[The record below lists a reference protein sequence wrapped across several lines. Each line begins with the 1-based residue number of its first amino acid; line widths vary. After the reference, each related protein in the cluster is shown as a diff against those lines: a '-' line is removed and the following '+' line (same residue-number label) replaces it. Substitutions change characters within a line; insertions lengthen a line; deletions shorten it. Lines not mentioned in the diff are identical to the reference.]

1 MMTNDNDRSE
11 QSSRDILDLSGLNA
25 QQQVAVNHV
34 LGPLLVFA
42 GAGSGKTRVITYR
55 VAHLINAGVAPWNIL
70 AVTFTNKAANQM
82 RERIVELVGEAA
94 AGVNVGTFH
103 SQALRILRRDIHHLG
118 REPDFTI
125 YDSDDQLRL
134 VKQAMTDVGIGLT
147 TINPTAIRNE
157 ISRAKDELATPYE
170 YAERSEGY
178 FQEAAAQIYHRYQ
191 RLLANANGVDFG
203 DMVAFCV
210 RLFREYPEVR
220 AYHQDRF
227 RFVLVDEYQD
237 TNRAQYMFVRE
248 LAAAHGNLCVVG
260 DDDQSI
266 YSWRGAD
273 IRNILDFETQF
284 PSSTVVRL
292 ERNYRSTGTILSS
305 ANSII
310 GKVSSRAEKVLWT
323 EREDGDPVAIIEAFD
338 EDDEARHVANVV
350 RELDGNDP
358 AKKDLAIIYRTNAQ
372 SRPFEELFVR
382 QGIPYQLVGATEFYR
397 RREVRDVLAYLR
409 AVSNPR
415 DLVSFE
421 RIANVPKRGIGA
433 KTLRKLREWAERSGR
448 APGETV
454 RWMAAEQSEIEGVTN
469 PFATRA
475 TSALTELGR
484 MFRRLDVLADE
495 LSVGDLVNATIR
507 ESGYD
512 DVLDS
517 DPDRPEER
525 WENVVELQAAASKY
539 DDLGPRES
547 LMRYL
552 SEAAL
557 VADVDNLTV
566 ADDSITLLTA
576 HSAKGLEFDVVFMVG
591 MEEEMFPHVRSY
603 DDPAQMDE
611 ERRLAYVALTRAK
624 EQVFVSYTRHRAGWG
639 APVRFP
645 SRFLQD
651 IPAELVVYRTRID
664 SGPRLSQ
671 VGASPDPIELESP
684 KPPSLRTYHDGQRV
698 RHAVFGEGLIVAGQ
712 ITKFDEEVTVMFED
726 VGLKKLAVSFANLE
740 AVT

>member
-1 MMTNDNDRSE
+1 MVTNENDRLASK
-11 QSSRDILDLSGLNA
+11 SPGLLDVSGLNA
-25 QQQVAVNHV
+25 QQHVAVNHV
-34 LGPLLVFA
+34 VGPLLVFA
-42 GAGSGKTRVITYR
+42 GAGSGKTRVITHR

-70 AVTFTNKAANQM
+70 AVTFTNKAANEM
-82 RERIVELVGEAA
+82 RERIVELVGESA

-103 SQALRILRRDIHHLG
+103 GQALRILRRDIHHLG
-118 REPDFTI
+118 RESDFTI

-147 TINPTAIRNE
+147 TINPLTVRNE

-178 FQEAAAQIYHRYQ
+178 FQETSAQIYHRYQ

-210 RLFREYPEVR
+210 RLFREIPEVR
-220 AYHQDRF
+220 SYHQDRF
-227 RFVLVDEYQD
+227 RFILVDEYQD

-273 IRNILDFETQF
+273 VRNILDFEAQF

-305 ANSII
+305 ANAII
-310 GKVSSRAEKVLWT
+310 GKVSGRAEKVLWT
-323 EREDGDPVAIIEAFD
+323 EREDGEPVVVIEAFD
-338 EDDEARHVANVV
+338 EEDEARHIANVV
-350 RELDGNDP
+350 RELDGNDS

-372 SRPFEELFVR
+372 SRPFEEIFVR

-409 AVSNPR
+409 AVANPR

-421 RIANVPKRGIGA
+421 RIVSVPKRGVGA
-433 KTLRKLREWAERSGR
+433 KTLRTLREWAERNGR
-448 APGETV
+448 APGELV
-454 RWMAAEQSEIEGVTN
+454 RWMAADQSGMEGLEN
-469 PFATRA
+469 PFNTRA
-475 TSALTELGR
+475 TGALTELGR
-484 MFRRLDVLADE
+484 MLHRLDELADE
-495 LSVGDLVNATIR
+495 LAVGSLVNVILQ

-512 DVLDS
+512 DVLDG
-517 DPDRPEER
+517 DPDRSEER

-557 VADVDNLTV
+557 VADVDNLAV
-566 ADDSITLLTA
+566 DDDAITLLTA
-576 HSAKGLEFDVVFMVG
+576 HSAKGLEFDVVCMVG

-624 EQVFVSYTRHRAGWG
+624 EQLFVSYTRHRAGWG

-651 IPAELVVYRTRID
+651 IPAELQHYRSRID
-664 SGPRLSQ
+664 SGPGRLRIGMS
-671 VGASPDPIELESP
+671 GGDIEPASPQ
-684 KPPSLRTYHDGQRV
+684 PPSERTYQDGQRV

-712 ITKFDEEVTVMFED
+712 ITKFDEEVTVMFEE

-740 AVT
+740 VVT

>member
-1 MMTNDNDRSE
+1 MTNENDRLAPNSPG
-11 QSSRDILDLSGLNA
+11 LLNASGLNA
-25 QQQVAVNHV
+25 QQHAAVNHMV
-34 LGPLLVFA
+34 GPLLVFA

-55 VAHLINAGVAPWNIL
+55 IAHLINSGVAPWNIL
-70 AVTFTNKAANQM
+70 AVTFTNKAANEM

-103 SQALRILRRDIHHLG
+103 GQALRILRRDIHRLG
-118 REPDFTI
+118 RESDFTI
-125 YDSDDQLRL
+125 YDGDDQLRL

-147 TINPTAIRNE
+147 TINPLAVRNE

-178 FQEAAAQIYHRYQ
+178 FQETAAQIYHRYQ
-191 RLLANANGVDFG
+191 RLLTNANGVDFG

-210 RLFREYPEVR
+210 RLFREVSEVR
-220 AYHQDRF
+220 VYHQDRF
-227 RFVLVDEYQD
+227 RFILVDEYQD

-273 IRNILDFETQF
+273 VRNILDFEAQF

-292 ERNYRSTGTILSS
+292 ERNYRSTGNILSS
-305 ANSII
+305 ANAII

-323 EREDGDPVAIIEAFD
+323 DREDGEPVVIMEAFD
-338 EDDEARHVANVV
+338 EEDEARHIANVV
-350 RELDGNDP
+350 REFDGNDST
-358 AKKDLAIIYRTNAQ
+358 KKDLAIIYRTNAQ

-409 AVSNPR
+409 AVANPR

-421 RIANVPKRGIGA
+421 RIVSVPRRGIGS
-433 KTLRKLREWAERSGR
+433 KTLRTLREWGERNGHASG
-448 APGETV
+448 ELV
-454 RWMAAEQSEIEGVTN
+454 RLMAVEESGIAGLES
-469 PFATRA
+469 PFNTRA
-475 TSALTELGR
+475 TTALAELGR
-484 MFRRLDVLADE
+484 MLRRLDELADE
-495 LSVGDLVNATIR
+495 LPVGPLVNAIVQ

-512 DVLDS
+512 EVLDG
-517 DPDRPEER
+517 DPDRPEDR

-566 ADDSITLLTA
+566 DEDAITLLTA
-576 HSAKGLEFDVVFMVG
+576 HSAKGLEFDVVCMVG

-624 EQVFVSYTRHRAGWG
+624 EQLFVTYTRHRSGWG

-651 IPAELVVYRTRID
+651 IPAELQHYRSRID
-664 SGPRLSQ
+664 SGAGRLRSGISGSD
-671 VGASPDPIELESP
+671 VEPDSPQ
-684 KPPSLRTYHDGQRV
+684 PPSERTYQDGQRV

-740 AVT
+740 VVT